1 MAKKKKF
8 DADVTHILSNVVTNV
23 TDMTTAFKNAGAYTL
38 IELFNLL
45 KEEDTRK
52 EFRYK
57 DGDDTTEEV
66 LDDDDY
72 DELCELR
79 SFYFWLQNSHGTIP
93 RCPIDFQAAYT
104 AQMFNTFR
112 MLPPIARPGADSEGN
127 VEYDHDIALSNEQVN
142 KIGAF
147 AVNSNQASGHGGNRS
162 NQGGGNSK
170 HNSSQSA
177 EEKELAALRKRVK
190 PSEQS
195 YPKLGTTSQWPKFKS
210 LMEAK
215 LKMNNMGE
223 VVEDGYVPPS
233 LSAGDSKEAVELY
246 DTKNLYLYTIL
257 SEQVTTTTGEGYI
270 RDHPND
276 GVAIWKKLVHH
287 YEEEQPAKLRKD
299 MLYELVTTTT
309 LPEDCLELHAA
320 CLTFEN
326 YVATHNKLCTDPDER
341 IHEKNKLK
349 FFEKFIRHHSKLIAV
364 KTSLDGADEIATMNG
379 HVTLTVSARMD
390 FYMQTAI
397 RLDGER
403 KERLIKSSRKAN
415 MCFGALPIDEI
426 LDMDLSAA
434 QALINPGV
442 GYETYAADLD
452 DSNIEAQIAE
462 MDSSYEVY
470 AADGGGN
477 DAGRIP
483 HPVWSKMT
491 KEQKSWWIKIP
502 KEIRAHILPGTG
514 VSSHHSRATNA
525 SFAAPTSSTQGSSE
539 TTSPPEGTDRSVSFA
554 GSSDS
559 PIIAAMRA
567 NSTREPTGGLHSS
580 RRNMNVKNPLDPT
593 RLLSSQNASDA
604 QLRPLP
610 RNNAAHQA
618 TSAPTERTVA
628 SAIYVLLFS
637 LTFHCMELPPP
648 NLDHL
653 PLPRQ
658 HDPLSLPYPRDLN
671 TAVVSIFLFGLVSS
685 TGELTLVWHIQIN
698 CVASITSIQ
707 SEESTSM
714 VLMVQV
720 NLKASGLVPLR
731 EYLDTRME
739 TKFS

>member
-1 MAKKKKF
+1 MN
-8 DADVTHILSNVVTNV
+8 L
-23 TDMTTAFKNAGAYTL
+23 AG
-38 IELFNLL
+38 
-45 KEEDTRK
+45 
-52 EFRYK
+52 
-57 DGDDTTEEV
+57 GS
-66 LDDDDY
+66 Y
-72 DELCELR
+72 D
-79 SFYFWLQNSHGTIP
+79 
-93 RCPIDFQAAYT
+93 
-104 AQMFNTFR
+104 
-112 MLPPIARPGADSEGN
+112 
-127 VEYDHDIALSNEQVN
+127 
-142 KIGAF
+142 
-147 AVNSNQASGHGGNRS
+147 
-162 NQGGGNSK
+162 
-170 HNSSQSA
+170 
-177 EEKELAALRKRVK
+177 
-190 PSEQS
+190 
-195 YPKLGTTSQWPKFKS
+195 
-210 LMEAK
+210 
-215 LKMNNMGE
+215 
-223 VVEDGYVPPS
+223 
-233 LSAGDSKEAVELY
+233 
-246 DTKNLYLYTIL
+246 
-257 SEQVTTTTGEGYI
+257 
-270 RDHPND
+270 
-276 GVAIWKKLVHH
+276 
-287 YEEEQPAKLRKD
+287 
-299 MLYELVTTTT
+299 
-309 LPEDCLELHAA
+309 
-320 CLTFEN
+320 

-341 IHEKNKLK
+341 INEKNKLK
-349 FFEKFIRHHSKLIAV
+349 FFEKFIRHHSKLTAV

-379 HVTLTVSARMD
+379 QVTLSVPARMD

-403 KERLIKSSRKAN
+403 KERLIKSNRKAN
-415 MCFGALPIDEI
+415 MCFGTLPIDKI

-442 GYETYAADLD
+442 GYETFATALD
-452 DSNIEAQIAE
+452 DSNIETQIAE
-462 MDSSYEVY
+462 MDASYEAY
-470 AADGGGN
+470 TADGGT
-477 DAGRIP
+477 DEAGRIP
-483 HPVWSKMT
+483 HAVWSKMT

-502 KEIRAHILPGTG
+502 KDIRAHILPGTG

-525 SFAAPTSSTQGSSE
+525 SFTAPASSIQGSSE
-539 TTSPPEGTDRSVSFA
+539 TTSPPEGIDRSVSFA

-567 NSTREPTGGLHSS
+567 HSTREPTGGLHSS
-580 RRNMNVKNPLDPT
+580 RRDMHVKNPLDPT

-698 CVASITSIQ
+698 CVASITPTQ